1 MAYYT
6 SVVISSGHG
15 LYVRGASSPMLD
27 EVDEARIVVD
37 ALADELIR
45 RGVEVVTFHDDTSRD
60 QSTNLSTITRAHNAE
75 ERELDISVHF
85 NAYEQVD
92 HGMGVEVLYYS
103 DGALAAELSAA
114 IADAS
119 GLIDRGAKQR
129 QDLYVLANTEEKCVL
144 LEVAFCDSETDV
156 RLYRENFDAII
167 DALAYTISGVEGDL
181 GPPQRPERPERPEPP
196 DNVLFHA
203 VGKMSYFGGPD
214 DEGVSDSEGLAFH
227 SELTEDNQHL
237 FLPYQPDGTSGL
249 ARRLNPFIN
258 YVAARWDYNI
268 TPKAM
273 LATSGERALVRSIKT
288 GRAALAFPSD
298 WGPHEDTG
306 RVADLSPGLCE
317 VLDLETDDE
326 CEVIYPYREG

>member
-15 LYVRGASSPMLD
+15 LYVRGASSSMLD
-27 EVDEARIVVD
+27 EVDEARIVTD
-37 ALADELIR
+37 ALASELER
-45 RGVEVVTFHDDTSRD
+45 RGVTVVTFHDDTSHD
-60 QSTNLSTITRAHNAE
+60 QSTNLRTITEAHNRE
-75 ERELDISVHF
+75 NRELDISVHF

-103 DGALAAELSAA
+103 DGALAAELSSA

-144 LEVAFCDSETDV
+144 LEVCFCDSEEDV

-196 DNVLFHA
+196 DNVLFYA
-203 VGKMSYFGGPD
+203 VGRMSYFGGPD
-214 DEGVSDSEGLAFH
+214 DEGVSDSEGLAFI
-227 SELTEDNQHL
+227 SEMTEDNQHL

-258 YVAARWDYNI
+258 YVACRWDYNI

-273 LATSGERALVRSIKT
+273 LGTSGERALVRNIKT
-288 GRAALAFPSD
+288 GRAALAFPAD
-298 WGPHEDTG
+298 WGPHESTG

-326 CEVIYPYREG
+326 CEVTYPYRED

>member
-1 MAYYT
+1 
-6 SVVISSGHG
+6 
-15 LYVRGASSPMLD
+15 MLD
-27 EVDEARIVVD
+27 EVDEARIVTD
-37 ALADELIR
+37 CLADELRR
-45 RGVEVVTFHDDTSRD
+45 RGVDVVTFHDDVSRD

-85 NAYEQVD
+85 NGYEQVD
-92 HGMGVEVLYYS
+92 HGMGVEVRYYS
-103 DGALAAELSAA
+103 DGALAAELSSA

-144 LEVAFCDSETDV
+144 LEVAFCDSEEDV

-196 DNVLFHA
+196 GNVLFHA
-203 VGKMSYFGGPD
+203 VGRMSYFGGPD
-214 DEGVSDSEGLAFH
+214 DEGVSDSEGLAFI
-227 SELTEDNQHL
+227 SEMTEDNQHL
-237 FLPYQPDGTSGL
+237 FLPYQPDDTSGL

-258 YVAARWDYNI
+258 YVACRWDYNI

-273 LATSGERALVRSIKT
+273 LATSGERALVRNIKT
-288 GRAALAFPSD
+288 GRAALAFCAD
-298 WGPHEDTG
+298 WGPHESTG

-326 CEVIYPYREG
+326 VEVTYPYRED

>member
-37 ALADELIR
+37 ALASELIR

-103 DGALAAELSAA
+103 DGALAAELSSA

-214 DEGVSDSEGLAFH
+214 DDGVGEGEGLAFIY
-227 SELTEDNQHL
+227 EIEADNQQL
-237 FLPYQPDGTSGL
+237 FLPMGSDTGL
-249 ARRLNPFIN
+249 ARRLNPFVS
-258 YVAARWDYNI
+258 YVACRWDYKI
-268 TPKAM
+268 TPKEM
-273 LATSGERALVRSIKT
+273 LATSGERALVRNIKT
-288 GRAALAFPSD
+288 GRAALAFPAD
-298 WGPHEDTG
+298 WGPHESTG

-326 CEVIYPYREG
+326 VEIIYPYRES

>member
-1 MAYYT
+1 MSYD

-27 EVDEARIVVD
+27 EVDEARIVVE
-37 ALADELIR
+37 ALAAELEH
-45 RGVEVVTFHDDTSRD
+45 RGVKVVTFHDNTSRD

-103 DGALAAELSAA
+103 DGALAGELSAA

-119 GLIDRGAKQR
+119 GLIDRGPKQR
-129 QDLYVLANTEEKCVL
+129 QDLYVLANTEETCVL
-144 LEVAFCDSETDV
+144 LEVCFCDSEEDV

-167 DALAYTISGVEGDL
+167 DALAYTISGIEGEL
-181 GPPQRPERPERPEPP
+181 GPPSRPERPERPEPP
-196 DNVLFHA
+196 DHVLFYA

-214 DEGVSDSEGLAFH
+214 DEGVSDTEGLAFI
-227 SELTEDNQHL
+227 SELTEENQQL
-237 FLPYQPDGTSGL
+237 FLPYQPEGTSGL
-249 ARRLNPFIN
+249 ARRLNPFIS
-258 YVAARWDYNI
+258 YIACRWDYDI

-273 LATSGERALVRSIKT
+273 LATSGERALVRSIAT
-288 GRAALAFPSD
+288 GRSALAFPAD
-298 WGPHEDTG
+298 WGPNEVTG

-317 VLDLETDDE
+317 VLGLETDDE
-326 CEVIYPYREG
+326 VEVIYPHRED